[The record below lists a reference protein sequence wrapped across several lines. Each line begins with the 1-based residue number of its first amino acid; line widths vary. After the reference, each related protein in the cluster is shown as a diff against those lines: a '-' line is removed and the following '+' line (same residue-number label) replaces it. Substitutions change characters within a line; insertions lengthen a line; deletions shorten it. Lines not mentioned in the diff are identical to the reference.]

1 MPLPLLAIP
10 ALKMAAPVIGSAL
23 AGLFGNRSQKTKQ
36 TNSYRRVTT
45 PEQDRSLGMVMDYV
59 NTGLN
64 TPDAGTAPIRAGAVN
79 KINARYA
86 AMPGTL
92 KARTAG
98 TGMGKNARNQDF
110 LSSLEARRSGEVAGF
125 DNNLASLI
133 MQQRN
138 LAAQTGMQIAG
149 ANWGSDSTG
158 TNTQPGNMIGG
169 ALNGGLSML
178 AAMSAMRQIMG
189 GGGAGGFSGYDDS
202 IAYDSG
208 GY

>member
-1 MPLPLLAIP
+1 MPLPLLIP
-10 ALKMAAPVIGSAL
+10 LITAGASAVSGML
-23 AGLFGNRSQKTKQ
+23 NNRSQKTKQ

-86 AMPGTL
+86 AMPGQVAARAA
-92 KARTAG
+92 KA
-98 TGMGKNARNQDF
+98 GMGKNARNADF
-110 LSSLEARRSGEVAGF
+110 LASLEARRSGEVAGF
-125 DNNLASLI
+125 DNQLAQLI

-138 LAAQTGMQIAG
+138 LAAQTGMQVAN
-149 ANWGSDSTG
+149 ANWGYDSNG

-178 AAMSAMRQIMG
+178 SAMAAMRQIMG
-189 GGGAGGFSGYDDS
+189 GGGGAGGFGGYDDS
-202 IAYDSG
+202 MAYDSG
-208 GY
+208 GN